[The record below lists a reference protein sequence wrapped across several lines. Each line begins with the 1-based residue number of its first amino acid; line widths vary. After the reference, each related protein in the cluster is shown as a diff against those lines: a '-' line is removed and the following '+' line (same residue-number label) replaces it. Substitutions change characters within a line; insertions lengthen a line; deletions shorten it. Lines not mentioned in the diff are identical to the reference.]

1 MAAEMLSD
9 EQISDFKDAFTH
21 FDLGQLILVL
31 VFILNLWPV
40 YKEKWSDVPQK

>member
-21 FDLGQLILVL
+21 FDLGKLIFLCYWEKSYKT
-31 VFILNLWPV
+31 FIIKFKL
-40 YKEKWSDVPQK
+40 

>member
-21 FDLGQLILVL
+21 FDLG
-31 VFILNLWPV
+31 
-40 YKEKWSDVPQK
+40 

>member
-21 FDLGQLILVL
+21 FDLGKLFFCAIGTNPTKLL
-31 VFILNLWPV
+31 SSNLNYNNV
-40 YKEKWSDVPQK
+40 